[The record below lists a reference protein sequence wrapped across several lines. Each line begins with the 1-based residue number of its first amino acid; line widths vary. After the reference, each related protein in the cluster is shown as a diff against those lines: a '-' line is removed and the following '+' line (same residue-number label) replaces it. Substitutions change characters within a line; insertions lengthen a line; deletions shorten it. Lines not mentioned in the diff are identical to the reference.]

1 MVAWFSYTSIVL
13 AVALAACSPT
23 TSPALSVVGI
33 HENASREVV
42 FVQVTNPARQPMR
55 ITKLQYTFAA
65 EGRTTYAGEVRL
77 SREIQPG
84 GAAVVEVPFDG
95 GEPDVLTGELTAE
108 LEQVTRRF
116 HVSTQ
121 IPATR

>member
-1 MVAWFSYTSIVL
+1 MLVLVA
-13 AVALAACSPT
+13 CT
-23 TSPALSVVGI
+23 TANPPALSVVGI

-42 FVQVTNPARQPMR
+42 FVQVTNPAKHPMR

-65 EGRTTYAGEVRL
+65 DGRTTYAGEVRM

-84 GAAVVEVPFDG
+84 AAAVLEVPFDG
-95 GEPDVLTGELTAE
+95 ADPDVLEGELTAE

-116 HVSTQ
+116 HVSTN